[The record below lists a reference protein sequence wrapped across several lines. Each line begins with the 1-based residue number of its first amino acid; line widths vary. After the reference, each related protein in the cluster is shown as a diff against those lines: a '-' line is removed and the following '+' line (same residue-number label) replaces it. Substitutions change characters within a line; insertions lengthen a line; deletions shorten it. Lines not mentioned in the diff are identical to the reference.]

1 MALIFGGID
10 FPVFELLFI
19 VSILLIVGFV
29 ALIIAVIYMLK
40 ELRLMKAL
48 IQEERIVIQEEK
60 IDLQKF
66 EADLKELE
74 ALEGKKETK
83 EDATKKYIQQWLQKG
98 VQWDHIKKTLLS
110 KGWDNATLE
119 KLRAEIK

>member
-1 MALIFGGID
+1 MVLIFGGID

-19 VSILLIVGFV
+19 VSIFLIVGFV

-40 ELRLMKAL
+40 ELKLMKAL
-48 IQEERIVIQEEK
+48 IQEEK

-74 ALEGKKETK
+74 ALEGKAETK

-98 VQWDHIKKTLLS
+98 VPWDHIKRTLLS
-110 KGWDNATLE
+110 KGWDDATLE
-119 KLRAEIK
+119 KLRAGIR

>member
-40 ELRLMKAL
+40 ELRLLKAL
-48 IQEERIVIQEEK
+48 IQEEKV
-60 IDLQKF
+60 DLQKF

-74 ALEGKKETK
+74 ALKGKTETK
-83 EDATKKYIQQWLQKG
+83 EDATKKYIREWLQKG
-98 VQWDHIKKTLLS
+98 VPWDHIKKTLLS
-110 KGWDNATLE
+110 RGWDDATLE
-119 KLRAEIK
+119 RLRREIG